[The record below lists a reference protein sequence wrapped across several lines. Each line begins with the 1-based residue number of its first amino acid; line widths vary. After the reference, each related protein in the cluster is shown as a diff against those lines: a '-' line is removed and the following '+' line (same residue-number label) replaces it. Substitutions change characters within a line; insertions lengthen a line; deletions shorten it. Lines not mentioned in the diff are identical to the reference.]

1 MNKVKLEQ
9 GTPEWVAYRQ
19 NGIGGSDIASIIG
32 AEGAFK
38 KRGEVMQEKLGH
50 AKELTEYQK
59 AIFSEGHEWE
69 AVVRS
74 KLNEQGFNF
83 VPAVAT
89 SPINER
95 YFASFDGIDEGRR
108 MVLEVKSVQSME
120 RFKAYCENTPAHYMA
135 QVQWQLFV
143 SGYNTASLAFVCQG
157 ELMVKEITADT
168 ELQSR
173 MVVEAVQFL
182 ADLDATRAGTLPGI
196 VTQLESSDAERLIQL
211 KLASVEVGK
220 RLAELD
226 DEVKALA
233 EKILKDNN
241 AVAVQSPN
249 LSIQWVEREGS
260 VDYKKIPELAK
271 IDLNQ
276 YRKKGTKFLKITIKQ

>member
-1 MNKVKLEQ
+1 MNKVNLEQ

-19 NGIGGSDIASIIG
+19 NGIGGSDIASIVG

-38 KRGEVMQEKLGH
+38 KRGEVMQEKLGY

-69 AVVRS
+69 AVVRT

-89 SPINER
+89 SPINPR

-108 MVLEVKSVQSME
+108 MVLEVKSVQSMD
-120 RFKAYCENTPAHYMA
+120 RFKQYCDNPPAHYIA

-143 SGYNTASLAFVCQG
+143 SGYNTAMLSFVCQG

-168 ELQSR
+168 ELQSK
-173 MVVEAVQFL
+173 MVVDAVQFL
-182 ADLDATRAGTLPGI
+182 SDLDATRAGTLPGI
-196 VTQLESSDAERLIQL
+196 VTQLESSDAERLVQL

-241 AVAVQSPN
+241 AIAVQSPN

-271 IDLNQ
+271 IDLNP